1 MTIKKI
7 FKDIFFGFDSE
18 IEKVI
23 HYNFKN
29 KHYLNQ
35 ALTHK
40 SISSNPG
47 KNYERLE
54 FLGDAVID
62 IIVSEKLMNEYPECD
77 EGILTQK
84 RSALVQ
90 KSFLSYVG
98 KFLNI
103 LNYAKIEGNVDLSQ
117 EKIADKQYANLF
129 EALVGAIYLDSGFD
143 NSKMFVAK
151 TLWRKRDEA
160 WSSINY
166 KGQLIEICHMR
177 QLSNPI
183 FQVSNVS
190 GPDHQK
196 LFEVNVLI
204 GKKRYRSGIG
214 SSKKI
219 AEQQAAEHAVESLK
233 TNH

>member
-1 MTIKKI
+1 MIINRFFKNI
-7 FKDIFFGFDSE
+7 FYSYDSE
-18 IEKVI
+18 IEKLI
-23 HYNFKN
+23 NHNFKN
-29 KHYLNQ
+29 KHYLSQ

-40 SISSNPG
+40 SVSSNPG

-62 IIVSEKLMNEYPECD
+62 IIISEKLMDEYPECD

-90 KSFLSYVG
+90 KSFLSYIG

-103 LNYAKIEGNVDLSQ
+103 LDYIKIEDNVDLTQ

-129 EALVGAIYLDSGFD
+129 EALVGAIYLDSGFE
-143 NSKMFVAK
+143 NSKMFVVN
-151 TLWRKRDEA
+151 TLWKNREKA
-160 WSSINY
+160 WRSTNY
-166 KGQLIEICHMR
+166 KGQLIEICHIR

-183 FQVSNVS
+183 FQVSNVT

-196 LFEVNVLI
+196 LFEVNVMI
-204 GKKRYRSGIG
+204 GRKKYPSGIG
-214 SSKKI
+214 SSKKV
-219 AEQQAAEHAVESLK
+219 AEQQAAEYAIEGL
-233 TNH
+233 TANN

>member
-1 MTIKKI
+1 MIINRFFKNI
-7 FKDIFFGFDSE
+7 FYRYDSE
-18 IEKVI
+18 IEKI
-23 HYNFKN
+23 INYNFKN
-29 KHYLNQ
+29 KHYLSQ

-40 SISSNPG
+40 SISNNPG
-47 KNYERLE
+47 KSYERLE

-103 LNYAKIEGNVDLSQ
+103 LNYIKIEDNVDLSQ

-129 EALVGAIYLDSGFD
+129 EALVGAIYLDSGFE
-143 NSKMFVAK
+143 NSKLFVSN
-151 TLWRKRDEA
+151 TLWKNREKA
-160 WSSINY
+160 WSSTNY
-166 KGQLIEICHMR
+166 KGQLIEICHIR

-183 FQVSNVS
+183 FQVSNVT

-214 SSKKI
+214 SSKKT
-219 AEQQAAEHAVESLK
+219 AEQQAAEYAIESL
-233 TNH
+233 TINR